1 MFKHRFPLQ
10 DDQVVMV
17 TLFFIDTVHLA
28 GFPKFLTRGSNGG
41 SRCGPD
47 DFSATQILEAK
58 VAMKFPLSR
67 DLSSPYRE

>member
-1 MFKHRFPLQ
+1 MCLSLQEPPLFCFVDSALLPVRAMFKHRFPLQ

-47 DFSATQILEAK
+47 DFSAI
-58 VAMKFPLSR
+58 
-67 DLSSPYRE
+67 